1 MEGDLDTLKEE
12 VWGKMNLLTVGEL
25 ADICGGLGLT
35 VQPAQEGKKS
45 ALYGLV
51 LRQLT
56 SLEVEGMEEAQ
67 GKELFGNV
75 KGAIDNVLQLRAVK
89 KEKVAVVTENGDEA
103 GAGTAGNVATS
114 STQVGAE
121 ATVDKGSGG
130 SAF

>member
-51 LRQLT
+51 LR
-56 SLEVEGMEEAQ
+56 
-67 GKELFGNV
+67 
-75 KGAIDNVLQLRAVK
+75 
-89 KEKVAVVTENGDEA
+89 
-103 GAGTAGNVATS
+103 
-114 STQVGAE
+114 
-121 ATVDKGSGG
+121 
-130 SAF
+130 